1 MSKKLRFDDF
11 ARLYKSVD
19 LFVWL
24 RLGDAST
31 YEKHDDI
38 SSVVLALQEVG
49 VKGPLSGGVL
59 PGHVY
64 AEGFKGLNY
73 ISLFWGDKDCRFV
86 KDLTEKDFKQI
97 ESELGKGKVKKPPL
111 KYLHCKGCAFD
122 VRAMGYKQDA
132 CASCA
137 RNYFDMWEVKKEKS

>member
-1 MSKKLRFDDF
+1 VSKKP
-11 ARLYKSVD
+11 VD

-24 RLGDAST
+24 RLGFAFP

-38 SSVVLALQEVG
+38 SSVALTLQKVG
-49 VKGPLSGGVL
+49 VKYPLSEGV
-59 PGHVY
+59 
-64 AEGFKGLNY
+64 
-73 ISLFWGDKDCRFV
+73 LFWGDKDCRFV
-86 KDLTEKDFKQI
+86 KNLTEKDCNQI
-97 ESELGKGKVKKPPL
+97 ESELGKGKAKKPPL